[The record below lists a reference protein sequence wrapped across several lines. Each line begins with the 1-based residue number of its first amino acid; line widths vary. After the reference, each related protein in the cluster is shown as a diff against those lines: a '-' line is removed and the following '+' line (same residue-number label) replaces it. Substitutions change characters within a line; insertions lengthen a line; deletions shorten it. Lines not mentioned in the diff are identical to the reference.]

1 MSTER
6 GDELQKGML
15 LKKRLLAGKDF
26 IPQIVA
32 WLLFFLL
39 LNFLAGKYYMVIS
52 GDVYPSIHLVMEF
65 VIVIVAIC
73 ASLMSWYD
81 YKYKHEL
88 RMLILSLTFCVVAL
102 VEFAHAV
109 SYAGMP
115 DFITPSSPNKAS
127 TYWIIARLLLSTGLL
142 VAVFSKNKVKIIRKS
157 DLILALFALLSLG
170 LIVAVALY
178 LPHLPAMY
186 DTSTANQT
194 SVKIAL
200 EYAVMIML
208 GLAAVRLLLKKELN
222 RQDFHLFLAL
232 IIGIMSD
239 ATFTLYDSV
248 YDTYNLLGHIYLVA
262 SFVFI
267 FKALTEEAVGMLYEA
282 ISTLKSQREMLAET
296 NRQLQETDRIKDE
309 FLANTSHELR
319 SPLTAVIAFTELL
332 MDESS
337 GELNDLQR
345 DYVHEINDS
354 GRELLGMINGFLDL
368 SKIAAGKT
376 FLYREHFKIDELIE
390 DIFLRMKHLFNNKGI
405 TLEVARNKNQL
416 PVWADREKTGQV
428 LTNLLSNALKFT
440 TTGGKVVV
448 ESNSGDSG
456 RDVIIT
462 VRDTGIGIDIR
473 DQEKIF
479 QPFYQVDGTSTRN
492 YGGMGIGLNL
502 AKKLVE
508 LHGGTIR
515 VSSQQNAGSIF
526 TFTLP
531 TEETRDLRD

>member
-1 MSTER
+1 
-6 GDELQKGML
+6 LQKGML

-390 DIFLRMKHLFNNKGI
+390 DIFLRMRHLFNNKGI

-416 PVWADREKTGQV
+416 PVWADRGKTGQV

-531 TEETRDLRD
+531 TEETGDLRD